1 MSGIMAVK
9 AHNGRMVIIL
19 CDAISSEYV
28 ITIVFD
34 VIDRVIV

>member
-9 AHNGRMVIIL
+9 AHNGCVVITL
-19 CDAISSEYV
+19 RDAISSEYV